1 MNKKQDRRTISV
13 PTDVH
18 EDLSY
23 LQASVRV
30 LMRGQKVEYILSK
43 TAMTNLLKA
52 LIKNADVPTL
62 AKLLK

>member
-18 EDLSY
+18 DNLCY

-30 LMRGQKVEYILSK
+30 LMNGKSIKDIPSK
-43 TAMTNLLKA
+43 TAMTNVIKA
-52 LIKNADVPTL
+52 LIENADVPSL